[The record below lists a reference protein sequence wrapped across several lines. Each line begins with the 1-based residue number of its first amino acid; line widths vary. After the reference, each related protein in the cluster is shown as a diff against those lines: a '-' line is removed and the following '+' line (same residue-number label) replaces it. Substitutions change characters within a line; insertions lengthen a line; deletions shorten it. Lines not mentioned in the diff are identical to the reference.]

1 MKYTVVKGLI
11 KSRDKGKLT
20 LVNSDKYLLYS
31 LNETSSLILDKV
43 GQGKDE
49 DDIVAYMVKKYR
61 IDKTQAEK
69 DVRNCLKELLKKKII
84 SSLKSPRAPK

>member
-20 LVNSDKYLLYS
+20 LVDSDKYLLYS

-49 DDIVAYMVKKYR
+49 DDIVA
-61 IDKTQAEK
+61 
-69 DVRNCLKELLKKKII
+69 
-84 SSLKSPRAPK
+84 